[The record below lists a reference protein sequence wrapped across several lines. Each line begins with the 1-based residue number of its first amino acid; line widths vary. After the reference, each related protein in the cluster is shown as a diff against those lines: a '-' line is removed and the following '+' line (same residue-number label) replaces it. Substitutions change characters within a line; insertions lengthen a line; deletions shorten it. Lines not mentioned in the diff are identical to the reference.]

1 MTFPV
6 LIQPVSGN
14 GYRASVLPP
23 EWSAEGTTADD
34 ALSALSRRVASDVA
48 AGARIGTIDIPGGE
62 HPFAVMVGSLKG
74 HPLLDEWKEAV
85 AEYRH
90 GADADPDRF

>member
-23 EWSAEGTTADD
+23 DWSAEGVTADD
-34 ALSALSRRVASDVA
+34 ALSALTRRVASDVA
-48 AGARIGTIDIPGGE
+48 AGARIGTIDIPGCE
-62 HPFAVMVGSLKG
+62 HPLSGLVGTLKG
-74 HPLLDEWKEAV
+74 HPLLDDWKDAV
-85 AEYRH
+85 AEYRREL
-90 GADADPDRF
+90 DADPDRF

>member
-23 EWSAEGTTADD
+23 DWSAEGATADD

-48 AGARIGTIDIPGGE
+48 AGARIGTIDVPGGE
-62 HPFAVMVGSLKG
+62 HPLAGFVGTLKD
-74 HPLLDEWKEAV
+74 HPLLDDWKAAV
-85 AEYRH
+85 VEYRREK
-90 GADADPDRF
+90 DADPDRF